1 MLIKLLLAIFL
12 PPLAILG
19 MVVAVVE
26 NDCLRD
32 LGPCVHALVERM

>member
-19 MVVAVVE
+19 MVIAVME
-26 NDCLRD
+26 NACLRN
-32 LGPCVHALVERM
+32 LARCIKL